1 MAMSAL
7 RSAILDRAWRLR
19 IYLTYSNG
27 LFGAIRPAAIKT
39 AKPAWVWPS
48 PNPWSKL
55 KEARS
60 RLKALWVKGQ
70 PLPSNFQLEHK
81 SLTRRPHLLTPV
93 PRPPS
98 PVPIRSAA
106 VLGGALPCK
115 CSPAVP
121 LRSAARL
128 LCHCEVAFFADEAI
142 SAPVLSVSAPQMLS
156 PPSLY
161 AQPPSSAAPWPPCTP
176 APQPPSSPA
185 PQPSPSGLDFC

>member
-1 MAMSAL
+1 MEKSHYQPARLMAMSAL

-81 SLTRRPHLLTPV
+81 SLTRRPDLLTPV

-121 LRSAARL
+121 LRSAAVL
-128 LCHCEVAFFADEAI
+128 GGVLPCIC
-142 SAPVLSVSAPQMLS
+142 SAAVPGGVLTPL
-156 PPSLY
+156 PPS
-161 AQPPSSAAPWPPCTP
+161 AP
-176 APQPPSSPA
+176 APQPPRSPA